1 MEESLAYSR
10 WWEALRSTIALW
22 FFVLLMF
29 LPLIIRRHEGEDWT
43 GVAIDCSTFLYS
55 IVLAMLM
62 YLASRATMTMPA
74 WMRLP
79 LRAGAVIATAAVNTV
94 LDLLFQGWIGDHV
107 ATAWQTLPT
116 DFVRAYSSMLNYI
129 LVFGANMV
137 LFHVNHARRAAIA
150 QERRLAQADKAA
162 QAAQLQA
169 LRYQLN
175 PHFLF
180 NALNSISSLIVTRRN
195 DDAEAMTER
204 LSTFLRNSLNA
215 DPAGLTR
222 LDDELALTEEYLQ
235 IESVRLGDR
244 LDVTVHCADDACNAI
259 IPSFLVQ
266 PLVEN
271 AVKHGVARS
280 REPVHIQIDAAI
292 EEGWLRITV
301 ANELGEKDADMLRG
315 TKGAGFGIASVRRR
329 LENIY
334 GGAAT
339 LNAGPEHGRYIATI
353 LIPRDPPRE
362 LTQRPV

>member
-1 MEESLAYSR
+1 MGL
-10 WWEALRSTIALW
+10 
-22 FFVLLMF
+22 
-29 LPLIIRRHEGEDWT
+29 
-43 GVAIDCSTFLYS
+43 
-55 IVLAMLM
+55 
-62 YLASRATMTMPA
+62 
-74 WMRLP
+74 
-79 LRAGAVIATAAVNTV
+79 
-94 LDLLFQGWIGDHV
+94 
-107 ATAWQTLPT
+107 
-116 DFVRAYSSMLNYI
+116 
-129 LVFGANMV
+129 
-137 LFHVNHARRAAIA
+137 
-150 QERRLAQADKAA
+150 
-162 QAAQLQA
+162 
-169 LRYQLN
+169 
-175 PHFLF
+175 
-180 NALNSISSLIVTRRN
+180 
-195 DDAEAMTER
+195 
-204 LSTFLRNSLNA
+204 
-215 DPAGLTR
+215 AGLTR

-235 IESVRLGDR
+235 IESVRFGDR

-280 REPVHIQIDAAI
+280 REPVHIRIDAAI

-315 TKGAGFGIASVRRR
+315 TKGAGFGIANVRRR